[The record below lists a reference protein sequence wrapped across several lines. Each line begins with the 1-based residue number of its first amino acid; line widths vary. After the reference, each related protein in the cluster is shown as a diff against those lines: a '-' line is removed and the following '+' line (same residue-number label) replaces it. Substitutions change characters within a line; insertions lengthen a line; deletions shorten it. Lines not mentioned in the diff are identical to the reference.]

1 MPVHDRGRLNED
13 ECLAPAGPE
22 AMEPDPEES
31 VAILEPHV
39 AGLPTEHHQL
49 LAKRDV
55 LERQIPSTPQH
66 RHEAPHRD
74 T

>member
-1 MPVHDRGRLNED
+1 MPAHDRGRLNED
-13 ECLAPAGPE
+13 EGLAPAGPE
-22 AMEPDPEES
+22 ATEPDQEES

-49 LAKRDV
+49 LAKCDV
-55 LERQIPSTPQH
+55 LEGQIPSIPQH
-66 RHEAPHRD
+66 GHEAPHRD